1 MVEHLL
7 MVQSVIGSIPHG
19 GPIQIFLFPASASVQ
34 RLWYVLSY
42 LWNGAYKRSLA
53 ANQKE

>member
-19 GPIQIFLFPASASVQ
+19 GTIQLFLFPASASVQ
-34 RLWYVLSY
+34 TLWYVLSY
-42 LWNGAYKRSLA
+42 LWDGAYKRSLA